1 MLKIYGL
8 WMEKVNN
15 YFEENKI
22 NHLLYNFSEPVHE
35 LIKDSKKS
43 LQLKRNSITLRL
55 KKDDEYIS
63 YCVFNSS
70 NRDNFLDTNVGT
82 ISDYEELNWL
92 MNKIVTDIHIFRIKK
107 HLELGDKY
115 EGRILSF
122 LECFSKSITDISLS
136 ITNENVLLIKCL
148 NEEEYWVLSAH
159 ELSTNEL
166 LKENEY
172 YSNLEKTVITY
183 KGYKFYPIE
192 INENNNK

>member
-8 WMEKVNN
+8 WMEKVND

-63 YCVFNSS
+63 YCAFNSS

-82 ISDYEELNWL
+82 ISDYEELNLL
-92 MNKIVTDIHIFRIKK
+92 MSKIVTDIHIFRIKK
-107 HLELGDKY
+107 HLELSNVY
-115 EGRILSF
+115 EEHIVAF
-122 LECFSKSITDISLS
+122 LGYFNKSITDISLS
-136 ITNENVLLIKCL
+136 VTNERVLLIKCS
-148 NEEEYWVLSAH
+148 NEEEYWVLSAD
-159 ELSTNEL
+159 ELSTL
-166 LKENEY
+166 LNC
-172 YSNLEKTVITY
+172 
-183 KGYKFYPIE
+183 
-192 INENNNK
+192 

>member
-1 MLKIYGL
+1 
-8 WMEKVNN
+8 MEKVND

-43 LQLKRNSITLRL
+43 LQLKRNSITIRL

-82 ISDYEELNWL
+82 ISDYEELNQL
-92 MNKIVTDIHIFRIKK
+92 MNKIVADIHILRIKK
-107 HLELGDKY
+107 HLELSNTY
-115 EGRILSF
+115 EEHIFAF
-122 LECFSKSITDISLS
+122 LEYFNKSITDISLS
-136 ITNENVLLIKCL
+136 VTNENVLLIKCF
-148 NEEEYWVLSAH
+148 NEEEYWVLSAD
-159 ELSTNEL
+159 ELSTIEL

-172 YSNLEKTVITY
+172 YSDLEKTVITY
-183 KGYKFYPIE
+183 KGYKLLLFG
-192 INENNNK
+192 NK

>member
-8 WMEKVNN
+8 WMEKVND

-43 LQLKRNSITLRL
+43 LQLKRNSITIRL

-82 ISDYEELNWL
+82 ISDYEELNQL
-92 MNKIVTDIHIFRIKK
+92 MNKIVADIHIFRIKK
-107 HLELGDKY
+107 HLELSNTY
-115 EGRILSF
+115 EEHIFAF
-122 LECFSKSITDISLS
+122 LEYFNKSITDISLS
-136 ITNENVLLIKCL
+136 VTNENVLLIKCF
-148 NEEEYWVLSAH
+148 NEEEYWVLSAD
-159 ELSTNEL
+159 ELSTIEL

-172 YSNLEKTVITY
+172 YSDLEKTVITY
-183 KGYKFYPIE
+183 KGYKLLLFG
-192 INENNNK
+192 NK